1 MDGLDALGQSATTTI
16 AGLASGTM
24 TATEAMQ
31 NFANIILNQA
41 VGALV
46 EMGLNQIKNTM
57 LSDSMAATQQANILS
72 TNATGIAAGS
82 ANASAQAAN
91 ASTVAAAAAPA
102 AAATATFSWG
112 TAAVVGGAA
121 LLATYAIAKSAG
133 GRQFGGSVNA
143 GGMYRVGE
151 NGRAEV
157 FTQGGRNY
165 LLPGDGGGQVTPM
178 SGMGWGGFNQQ
189 VNITN
194 TAGANV
200 STNSSADGKQLN
212 IMIDQRVSQSIRK
225 KQGLISRSFRDA
237 TNTTWR
243 AR

>member
-1 MDGLDALGQSATTTI
+1 MKSL
-16 AGLASGTM
+16 
-24 TATEAMQ
+24 
-31 NFANIILNQA
+31 
-41 VGALV
+41 
-46 EMGLNQIKNTM
+46 
-57 LSDSMAATQQANILS
+57 
-72 TNATGIAAGS
+72 
-82 ANASAQAAN
+82 
-91 ASTVAAAAAPA
+91 AAAAPA

-178 SGMGWGGFNQQ
+178 SGMGGGGFSQQ

-194 TAGANV
+194 TAGASV
-200 STNSSADGKQLN
+200 TTNTSADGKRLN
-212 IMIDQRVSQSIRK
+212 IAIDQRVSKAISEKRGRIYSAFNRTTNLQS
-225 KQGLISRSFRDA
+225 
-237 TNTTWR
+237 R